1 MLCISNIT
9 TDQVISGVSTEEL
22 NLLHELSL
30 FLHEQDQ
37 VNLWNGLRKTDE
49 SCLQQLLNDNDVDLD
64 LIIPE
69 IDQNFEIPDLN
80 ESSGSTQ
87 LLRR

>member
-1 MLCISNIT
+1 MK
-9 TDQVISGVSTEEL
+9 
-22 NLLHELSL
+22 
-30 FLHEQDQ
+30 
-37 VNLWNGLRKTDE
+37 RKNDE
-49 SCLQQLLNDNDVDLD
+49 SCLQQLLNDDDVDLD

-69 IDQNFEIPDLN
+69 IDQKFEIPDVD

>member
-1 MLCISNIT
+1 M
-9 TDQVISGVSTEEL
+9 ISGVSNEEL
-22 NLLHELSL
+22 NFLHELSP
-30 FLHEQDQ
+30 FLNDQ
-37 VNLWNGLRKTDE
+37 VNQWTGLRKTHE

-69 IDQNFEIPDLN
+69 IDQNFEIPDLD